1 MGSRPAR
8 NLVSSR
14 VANVVTHGVPAVE
27 SHLAPAGRVRV
38 RVTRGDRGVELF
50 VGTRRL
56 GDHERELIPGR
67 QRVGD
72 VLEDGETSGI
82 RRGHVGAVGP
92 RGLEPFVAVLEV
104 PGSNP
109 ARGTARAPHEPHLA
123 HRPRRLVLS
132 HDWRD
137 AAHVDAKRERFCL
150 CMRNSLGSIHLC
162 VGVRGV
168 GVHSCVVS
176 PGGVSSLGADRR
188 DVVGVVI
195 LRFAVHRL
203 RQRGYEFLYLSA
215 PLAGFAR
222 CRGSDACLGVAH
234 RGDRVAAFAR
244 RGHERLDPSRGRRRV
259 ARVAR
264 ERSRAEPRGIH
275 GASSQARVPCGGIDA
290 GAQSIAVSRGGE
302 PPRPAVARALEPVS
316 EGHQTRSDAHSACAD
331 DRGDAEERQE
341 RRRGHQ
347 PAVAAA
353 IARRRCRAIIAS
365 RDGGDEA
372 LRVDDGRLQR
382 RGDPPGVSRE
392 ERHAFRG
399 AHRVVCLAIRPYC

>member
-1 MGSRPAR
+1 M
-8 NLVSSR
+8 
-14 VANVVTHGVPAVE
+14 
-27 SHLAPAGRVRV
+27 
-38 RVTRGDRGVELF
+38 
-50 VGTRRL
+50 
-56 GDHERELIPGR
+56 
-67 QRVGD
+67 
-72 VLEDGETSGI
+72 
-82 RRGHVGAVGP
+82 
-92 RGLEPFVAVLEV
+92 
-104 PGSNP
+104 
-109 ARGTARAPHEPHLA
+109 
-123 HRPRRLVLS
+123 
-132 HDWRD
+132 
-137 AAHVDAKRERFCL
+137 
-150 CMRNSLGSIHLC
+150 
-162 VGVRGV
+162 
-168 GVHSCVVS
+168 HSCVVS

-188 DVVGVVI
+188 DGVGVVI

-244 RGHERLDPSRGRRRV
+244 RRGHEGLDPSRGRRRV

-275 GASSQARVPCGGIDA
+275 GASSQARVPGGGVDA
-290 GAQSIAVSRGGE
+290 RAQPIAVSRGGE

-316 EGHQTRSDAHSACAD
+316 EGHQTRSDAPTACAD
-331 DRGDAEERQE
+331 DRGDAEERGE
-341 RRRGHQ
+341 GTRGL
-347 PAVAAA
+347 PSA
-353 IARRRCRAIIAS
+353 IARRCRAIIAS

-382 RGDPPGVSRE
+382 RGDPPRVSRE